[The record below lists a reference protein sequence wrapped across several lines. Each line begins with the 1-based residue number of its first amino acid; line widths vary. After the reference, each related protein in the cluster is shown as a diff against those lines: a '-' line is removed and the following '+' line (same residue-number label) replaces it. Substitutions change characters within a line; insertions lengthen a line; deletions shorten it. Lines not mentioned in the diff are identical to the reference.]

1 MQIKIEV
8 ETTRDTF
15 ENAGT
20 GSDFG
25 NESSTG
31 NTITNK
37 RYIEVSDDV
46 EDRMTPESMMDYAM
60 ALLARVDSHLKGIVC
75 KD

>member
-1 MQIKIEV
+1 VQIKIEV
-8 ETTRDTF
+8 ETSRDTF

-31 NTITNK
+31 NTIVNR
-37 RYIEVSDDV
+37 RYIEVKDDTL
-46 EDRMTPESMMDYAM
+46 TPERMQEYVMGM
-60 ALLARVDSHLKGIVC
+60 LIKVDSHLKGIVC